1 MSLIQVGFGENPQ
14 EALFGKC
21 KLLKLRLGSKES
33 MAGRAENR
41 KMTIVSLDG
50 LELS

>member
-21 KLLKLRLGSKES
+21 KLLKLRLGPKKAWREGQKI
-33 MAGRAENR
+33 AR
-41 KMTIVSLDG
+41 
-50 LELS
+50 